1 MFWQDENTEPER
13 FAVPDDVVDLAF
25 GIQCRALPVDHA
37 WALSEAVLGVLPWI
51 AAEEGAGVHAI
62 HVAESGNGWMR
73 PGRADDL
80 LYLSRRTPLVLRLPK
95 HRIEDARR
103 LTGATLNVA
112 GNEMR
117 VGAAAAR
124 PLSAAPTIFSRY
136 VLSEESDEAAFMRA
150 AATRLKEMGIE
161 PRKML
166 CGMERVI
173 ATPERALRTRSLMLA
188 DLPPAE
194 SVRLQQRGLGSG
206 RSLGCGLFVAHKDL
220 REVGAP

>member
-1 MFWQDENTEPER
+1 MFWQDENTDPER
-13 FAVPDDVVDLAF
+13 FVVPDDVVDLTF

-51 AAEEGAGVHAI
+51 AAEDGAGVHAI
-62 HVAESGNGWMR
+62 HVAESGNGWGR
-73 PGRADDL
+73 PGRAGEPL
-80 LYLSRRTPLVLRLPK
+80 SLSRRPRP
-95 HRIEDARR
+95 RREDARG
-103 LTGATLNVA
+103 LPGAPLNVA

-166 CGMERVI
+166 CGMERAI

-206 RSLGCGLFVAHKDL
+206 RSLGCGLFVAHKDI